1 MLRLCSSHVLRPG
14 FVRNLVT
21 HRREHFH
28 LLGLATLI
36 LYSLQPCAMSLATVA
51 DNPVWMNWMLASVQ
65 FDVESEVARNFANRS
80 GNHHAWALL
89 G

>member
-1 MLRLCSSHVLRPG
+1 
-14 FVRNLVT
+14 
-21 HRREHFH
+21 
-28 LLGLATLI
+28 
-36 LYSLQPCAMSLATVA
+36 MSLATVA